1 MNVQE
6 RVIRA
11 IARACHLDPERVH
24 PEATFEELGVDS
36 LMGLEIVFELEEEF
50 KVSIPENIAIGMRS
64 VRDVIERLQAVFGQM
79 EGLGYSAEPSS

>member
-11 IARACHLDPERVH
+11 IARACQLDPEQVH

-36 LMGLEIVFELEEEF
+36 LKGLEIVFELEEEF
-50 KVSIPENIAIGMRS
+50 KVSIPENVAVGMRS
-64 VRDVIERLQAVFGQM
+64 VRDVIERLRTVF
-79 EGLGYSAEPSS
+79 EGAGGFATEPSS

>member
-11 IARACHLDPERVH
+11 IARACRLDPERVH

-50 KVSIPENIAIGMRS
+50 KVSIPENIAVGMRS
-64 VRDVIERLQAVFGQM
+64 VRDVIERLHAVFGQRG
-79 EGLGYSAEPSS
+79 GLEYSAESSS

>member
-1 MNVQE
+1 MDVQE

-11 IARACHLDPERVH
+11 IARACHLEPERVH

-50 KVSIPENIAIGMRS
+50 KVSIPENIAVGMRS
-64 VRDVIERLQAVFGQM
+64 VRDVIERLHAFFEQK
-79 EGLGYSAEPSS
+79 EGLATEPSS